1 MSHTMSLTE
10 CESLKRYTE
19 VRNSYV
25 LELGSNFSAEDQLLV
40 LLLTHASG
48 EARLVLTQSA

>member
-1 MSHTMSLTE
+1 MSLTE